1 MRLLFMGT
9 PQFAVPSLELLAQ
22 HTQVV
27 GVVTQPDKPT
37 GRGQR
42 LTPPPVKVAAQ
53 RLGLPVFQPLKLRE
67 PQVLEELEALKPE
80 IVVVAAYAKLLPKR
94 FLEMPPLGC
103 VNLHP
108 SLLPRHRGA
117 IPIQAAIMAGDHKTG
132 VTTFQMEEGYDT
144 GAILLQEE
152 TDLGPEETGTE
163 LSERLAQL
171 GAPLLW
177 RTVQGLAQ
185 GTIVPRPQE
194 GEFNYTKPF
203 GREDLLF
210 NWSRPAQELVDWV
223 RALYAEPQASAQA
236 GDKVLKVGRL
246 RLAPEWDERA
256 QSAQPGEVL
265 GSIKGRGYV
274 IASGRGAVLLD
285 LVKPAGKGW
294 MEGSAYLAGHPLAV
308 GVLLG

>member
-67 PQVLEELEALKPE
+67 SQVLEELEALKPE

-117 IPIQAAIMAGDHKTG
+117 IPIQAR
-132 VTTFQMEEGYDT
+132 Q
-144 GAILLQEE
+144 
-152 TDLGPEETGTE
+152 
-163 LSERLAQL
+163 
-171 GAPLLW
+171 
-177 RTVQGLAQ
+177 
-185 GTIVPRPQE
+185 
-194 GEFNYTKPF
+194 
-203 GREDLLF
+203 
-210 NWSRPAQELVDWV
+210 
-223 RALYAEPQASAQA
+223 
-236 GDKVLKVGRL
+236 
-246 RLAPEWDERA
+246 
-256 QSAQPGEVL
+256 
-265 GSIKGRGYV
+265 
-274 IASGRGAVLLD
+274 
-285 LVKPAGKGW
+285 
-294 MEGSAYLAGHPLAV
+294 AGHPL
-308 GVLLG
+308 